1 MPSDEPPPP
10 PPASP
15 SSALPPPPAAPPGW
29 PDGTVAYAAAA
40 PKRTRGARVAL
51 LVGLLA
57 LVGVVGSLTVALSGS
72 GAGSGDPHGAV
83 EAFADA
89 VSDEDVVAAVLT
101 MTPTEVGSAH
111 ELYDPLIE
119 LLVRNGELAGSP
131 LAGVNIEIEGLELE
145 TVTLHED
152 VAKVYLRGGTITL
165 DVVAAEI
172 DPVLRERS
180 PLGEDLHEEIDIAE
194 LQTVID
200 DANAEL
206 GSFAAEMT
214 NGATTTGEISG
225 PFLMTV
231 RHEDRWYVSPTYSI
245 AEYAREALGVPMPE
259 FGAWKDE
266 VGPGADSPSAVL
278 ESFVGAL
285 SALDSEMLAS
295 AIESG
300 ETLPELEVEGALAPG
315 EFAAFFD
322 YAPVFEQWLTE
333 SMGGMGFDDQS
344 SAEANAEIAA
354 LLREVEFD
362 ITATTDAAERRIDG
376 DRVMV
381 VLDAATFELQ
391 GAGEFDGEPVDLDLR
406 IEVTD
411 GLCGAVVGTVRS
423 GASIESVDESGCA
436 EDVLP
441 GVDFDGFFIVTVER
455 DGQWYF
461 SPTETLVQYLR
472 LVIDSEL
479 AN

>member
-1 MPSDEPPPP
+1 MPSDELPPPP
-10 PPASP
+10 PPP
-15 SSALPPPPAAPPGW
+15 PPSALPPPPAAPLAVLGVEAP
-29 PDGTVAYAAAA
+29 AYASAP
-40 PKRTRGARVAL
+40 PKRTKGARIAL

-72 GAGSGDPHGAV
+72 GAGSGDPDGAV

-131 LAGVNIEIEGLELE
+131 LAGVDIEIEGLELE
-145 TVTLHED
+145 TVSLHED

-165 DVVAAEI
+165 DVAADEI
-172 DPVLRERS
+172 DPVLQERS
-180 PLGEDLHEEIDIAE
+180 PLLEDLHQVVDIAD
-194 LQTVID
+194 LQTQID
-200 DANAEL
+200 EANEEL
-206 GSFAAEMT
+206 GSFADEMT
-214 NGATTTGEISG
+214 DGATTTGEISG

-278 ESFVGAL
+278 QSFVGAM
-285 SALDSEMLAS
+285 SALDSETFAA

-300 ETLPELEVEGALAPG
+300 ETLPQLEVEGALAPG

-322 YAPVFEQWLTE
+322 YAPVFEQWFTE
-333 SMGGMGFDDQS
+333 TMGGLGFDED
-344 SAEANAEIAA
+344 ADAAREEFAA
-354 LLREVEFD
+354 LLRDVEFD
-362 ITATTDAAERRIDG
+362 ITATADATERRIDD

-381 VLDAATFELQ
+381 VLDAATFEVQ
-391 GAGEFDGEPVDLDLR
+391 GSGEFEGDPVDADVR
-406 IEVTD
+406 IEITD
-411 GLCGAVVGTVRS
+411 GLCGSIEGEVRS
-423 GASIESVDESGCA
+423 GSSTESIDEQGCA

-455 DGQWYF
+455 DGQWYY

-472 LVIDSEL
+472 LFIDSEL